1 MNSYEIILNISL
13 LLSSGLF
20 DFLALNL
27 NSYQSYYIVISYYM
41 TLTTKDNRLLYTQL
55 QVSDVFWCTSKPNF
69 EILPHRVTNEYVRV
83 NILQILS
90 RSISKMGFGTHTT
103 TSLRTL

>member
-13 LLSSGLF
+13 LVSSGLLH
-20 DFLALNL
+20 FLALNL
-27 NSYQSYYIVISYYM
+27 NIYQSYYIIISYYV
-41 TLTTKDNRLLYTQL
+41 TLATKDYRLLYTQL

-69 EILPHRVTNEYVRV
+69 EILPHRVTNEYVCV
-83 NILQILS
+83 NILQIFS
-90 RSISKMGFGTHTT
+90 RSISKLGFGTHTT